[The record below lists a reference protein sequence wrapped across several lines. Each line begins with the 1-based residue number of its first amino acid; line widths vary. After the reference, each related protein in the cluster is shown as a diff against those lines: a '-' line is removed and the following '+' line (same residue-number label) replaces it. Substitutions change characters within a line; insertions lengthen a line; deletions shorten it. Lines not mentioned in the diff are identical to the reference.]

1 VSEYKFNCKSLKE
14 HGSSKRMYS
23 AEVPGFL

>member
-1 VSEYKFNCKSLKE
+1 VNINFKCKSLKE
-14 HGSSKRMYS
+14 HGSSKWMYS